1 MAADERGPGCGMA
14 LMGEAEADARLDA
27 ALAEKKPGDRDALWL
42 FAYGALMWRPEFP
55 VAERRA
61 ATVRG
66 WHRRFCLWQPGFR
79 GTPERPGV
87 MLALDRGGR
96 CRGFAYRIAGPDL
109 REAVRPVWR
118 REMRGRGYEARWIAV
133 GTADG
138 PVPALAFVADRAG
151 TRYAG
156 RLTDEAIA
164 GHIAAACGPT
174 GPSAEYL
181 LNTVAAC
188 EAGGPARPPPL
199 DPAGAGGGA
208 ARGSEQPDADPRLAP
223 RRVAV
228 GTGRD
233 AVIGQDRRVAEAEE
247 TARRRSGDE
256 DVGLHLRL
264 EGDGRGWGR
273 RDPAGR
279 EPGSGA
285 PRIAGGHVGGGRRR
299 GGQGSRQRQA
309 GQHRAERH
317 GSKNL
322 GRIGRTDKLHRGIPV
337 PGS

>member
-1 MAADERGPGCGMA
+1 MPKRSLTLTAALIARTHPHPVAADERGPGCGMA

-27 ALAEKKPGDRDALWL
+27 ALAEKPGDRDALWL

-55 VAERRA
+55 VAERCA

-188 EAGGPARPPPL
+188 EA
-199 DPAGAGGGA
+199 AGLRDRHLWTLQALVA
-208 ARGSEQPDADPRLAP
+208 ERLAAQNSP
-223 RRVAV
+223 
-228 GTGRD
+228 TP
-233 AVIGQDRRVAEAEE
+233 
-247 TARRRSGDE
+247 T
-256 DVGLHLRL
+256 
-264 EGDGRGWGR
+264 
-273 RDPAGR
+273 
-279 EPGSGA
+279 PGS
-285 PRIAGGHVGGGRRR
+285 RR
-299 GGQGSRQRQA
+299 GG
-309 GQHRAERH
+309 
-317 GSKNL
+317 
-322 GRIGRTDKLHRGIPV
+322 
-337 PGS
+337 